1 MYVSMLIGKLKERK
15 KMYLKRG
22 RPLGSINIYSPED
35 IARMKFL
42 GRKLKK
48 RRKQVKKTQTEIG
61 DAVGV
66 TFQQIQKY
74 EKGDNAI
81 TTFRLEPL
89 RIALDIPEHR
99 VGYLIN
105 KYNPKQKTV

>member
-1 MYVSMLIGKLKERK
+1 LLDIKERI
-15 KMYLKRG
+15 KMYHKKG
-22 RPLGSINIYSPED
+22 RPLGSTNFYLPED
-35 IARMKFL
+35 IERRKFL

-48 RRKQVKKTQTEIG
+48 RRKQVKKTQTDIAE
-61 DAVGV
+61 AVGV

-74 EKGDNAI
+74 EKGLNAI
-81 TTFRLEPL
+81 TTLRLEPL

>member
-1 MYVSMLIGKLKERK
+1 
-15 KMYLKRG
+15 MYLKRG
-22 RPLGSINIYSPED
+22 RPLGSTNFYLPED
-35 IARMKFL
+35 IARRKFL
-42 GRKLKK
+42 GRKLRR
-48 RRKQVKKTQTEIG
+48 RRKQVKKTQTDIG

-89 RIALDIPEHR
+89 RIALKIPTHKTNF
-99 VGYLIN
+99 LIN
-105 KYNPKQKTV
+105 KYNPKCGV

>member
-1 MYVSMLIGKLKERK
+1 MYHK
-15 KMYLKRG
+15 KG
-22 RPLGSINIYSPED
+22 RPLGSTNFYLPED
-35 IARMKFL
+35 IARRKFL

-48 RRKQVKKTQTEIG
+48 RRKQVKKTQTDIAE
-61 DAVGV
+61 AVGV

-74 EKGDNAI
+74 EKGLNAI

>member
-1 MYVSMLIGKLKERK
+1 MDIKERI
-15 KMYLKRG
+15 KMYHKKG
-22 RPLGSINIYSPED
+22 RPLGSTNVYLPED
-35 IARMKFL
+35 IARRKFL
-42 GRKLKK
+42 GRKLK
-48 RRKQVKKTQTEIG
+48 RRRRQVKKTQTEVGI
-61 DAVGV
+61 AVGV

-74 EKGDNAI
+74 EKGTNAI
-81 TTFRLEPL
+81 TTLRLEPL

>member
-1 MYVSMLIGKLKERK
+1 MYH
-15 KMYLKRG
+15 KRG
-22 RPLGSINIYSPED
+22 RPLGSTNFYLPED
-35 IARMKFL
+35 IARRKFL

-48 RRKQVKKTQTEIG
+48 RRLQVDKTQTEIG

-74 EKGDNAI
+74 EKGKNAI

>member
-1 MYVSMLIGKLKERK
+1 MYHK
-15 KMYLKRG
+15 KG
-22 RPLGSINIYSPED
+22 RPLGSTNMYLPED
-35 IARMKFL
+35 IARRKFL

-48 RRKQVKKTQTEIG
+48 RRKQVKKTQTDI
-61 DAVGV
+61 AVAIGV

-74 EKGDNAI
+74 EKGLNAI
-81 TTFRLEPL
+81 TTLRLEPL

-105 KYNPKQKTV
+105 KYNPKQKAV

>member
-1 MYVSMLIGKLKERK
+1 MYHK
-15 KMYLKRG
+15 KG
-22 RPLGSINIYSPED
+22 RPLGSTNVYLPED

-42 GRKLKK
+42 GRKLRR
-48 RRKQVKKTQTEIG
+48 RRKQVKKTQTDIG

-81 TTFRLEPL
+81 TTFRIEPL
-89 RIALDIPEHR
+89 RIALDIPAHR

>member
-1 MYVSMLIGKLKERK
+1 MDIKERE
-15 KMYLKRG
+15 KMYHKKG
-22 RPLGSINIYSPED
+22 RPLGSTNCYLPED
-35 IARMKFL
+35 IERRKFL
-42 GRKLKK
+42 GKKLRR
-48 RRKQVKKTQTEIG
+48 RRKQVKKTQTDIG

-89 RIALDIPEHR
+89 RIALEIPVHKTNF
-99 VGYLIN
+99 LIN
-105 KYNPKQKTV
+105 KYNPKVV

>member
-1 MYVSMLIGKLKERK
+1 MYH
-15 KMYLKRG
+15 KRG
-22 RPLGSINIYSPED
+22 RPLGSKNNYLPED
-35 IARMKFL
+35 IARRKFL
-42 GRKLKK
+42 GRKLK
-48 RRKQVKKTQTEIG
+48 RRRLQVDKTQTEIG

-74 EKGDNAI
+74 EKGKNAI

-105 KYNPKQKTV
+105 KYNPKQKAV

>member
-1 MYVSMLIGKLKERK
+1 MYHK
-15 KMYLKRG
+15 KG
-22 RPLGSINIYSPED
+22 RPLGSTNMYLPED
-35 IARMKFL
+35 IARRKFL
-42 GRKLKK
+42 GRKLK
-48 RRKQVKKTQTEIG
+48 RRRLQVDKTQTEIG

-74 EKGDNAI
+74 EKGKNAI

-105 KYNPKQKTV
+105 KYNPKQKAV

>member
-1 MYVSMLIGKLKERK
+1 MYH
-15 KMYLKRG
+15 KRG
-22 RPLGSINIYSPED
+22 RPLGSTNMYLPED
-35 IARMKFL
+35 IARRKFL
-42 GRKLKK
+42 GRKLK
-48 RRKQVKKTQTEIG
+48 RRRLQVDKTQTEIG

-74 EKGDNAI
+74 EKGKNAI

>member
-1 MYVSMLIGKLKERK
+1 MYHK
-15 KMYLKRG
+15 KG
-22 RPLGSINIYSPED
+22 RPLGSTNFYLPED
-35 IARMKFL
+35 LARRKFL

-48 RRKQVKKTQTEIG
+48 RRKQVKKTQTDIAE
-61 DAVGV
+61 AVGV

-74 EKGDNAI
+74 EKGLNAI
-81 TTFRLEPL
+81 TTLRLEPL

-105 KYNPKQKTV
+105 KYNPKQKAV

>member
-1 MYVSMLIGKLKERK
+1 MDIKERK
-15 KMYLKRG
+15 KMYHKKG
-22 RPLGSINIYSPED
+22 RPLGSTNFYLPED
-35 IARMKFL
+35 IARRKFL

-48 RRKQVKKTQTEIG
+48 RRLQLGLTQTK
-61 DAVGV
+61 VGEAINV

-74 EKGDNAI
+74 EKGKNAI

>member
-1 MYVSMLIGKLKERK
+1 MYHK
-15 KMYLKRG
+15 KG
-22 RPLGSINIYSPED
+22 RPLGSTNVYRPED
-35 IARMKFL
+35 IKRRKFI
-42 GRKLKK
+42 GRKLK
-48 RRKQVKKTQTEIG
+48 RRRLQVDKTQTEIG

-89 RIALDIPEHR
+89 RIALEIPVHKTNF
-99 VGYLIN
+99 LIN
-105 KYNPKQKTV
+105 KYNPKVV

>member
-1 MYVSMLIGKLKERK
+1 MYH
-15 KMYLKRG
+15 KRG
-22 RPLGSINIYSPED
+22 RPLGSTNMYLPED
-35 IARMKFL
+35 IARRKFL
-42 GRKLKK
+42 GRKLK
-48 RRKQVKKTQTEIG
+48 RRRLQVDKTQTEIG
-61 DAVGV
+61 EAVGV

-74 EKGDNAI
+74 EKGKNAI

-105 KYNPKQKTV
+105 KYNPKQKAV

>member
-1 MYVSMLIGKLKERK
+1 MYH
-15 KMYLKRG
+15 KRG
-22 RPLGSINIYSPED
+22 RPLGSTNFYLPAD
-35 IARMKFL
+35 IARRKFL
-42 GRKLKK
+42 GRKLK
-48 RRKQVKKTQTEIG
+48 RRRLQVDKTQTEIG

-74 EKGDNAI
+74 EKGKNAI

-105 KYNPKQKTV
+105 KYNPKVV